1 MRYVHQSAR
10 ETGGRA
16 MNTLNPRIRIVWI
29 IRAIITGIIVGA
41 VGMGLAT
48 VLAASPIVPVAVAV
62 LVTVLGV
69 IHAILRYRSWR
80 YVVGEDA
87 IYLERGVLTEVRT
100 EVPLVRIQHVD
111 SRRSAFERLVG
122 LASTVVYTAG
132 SRGADVTIPGL
143 TPENADGLR
152 TQLKQLVID
161 TDGEDAV

>member
-1 MRYVHQSAR
+1 
-10 ETGGRA
+10 
-16 MNTLNPRIRIVWI
+16 MNTLHPRIRIVWVL
-29 IRAIITGIIVGA
+29 RAIVIGVVVGA
-41 VGMGLAT
+41 VGVGLAS
-48 VLAASPIVPVAVAV
+48 VLEASLLVPVAFAAV
-62 LVTVLGV
+62 LIGLGV
-69 IHAILRYRSWR
+69 LHAMLRYRNWR

-87 IYLERGVLTEVRT
+87 IYLERGVLTEIRT

-152 TQLKQLVID
+152 KRLKQLVID

>member
-1 MRYVHQSAR
+1 
-10 ETGGRA
+10 
-16 MNTLNPRIRIVWI
+16 MNKLHPRIRIVWI
-29 IRAIITGIIVGA
+29 IKAIIIGIVVGA
-41 VGMGLAT
+41 VGVGIATALEGSPLVPLA
-48 VLAASPIVPVAVAV
+48 VGAV
-62 LVTVLGV
+62 LIVLGV
-69 IHAILRYRSWR
+69 IHAILRYRNWR

-87 IYLERGVLTEVRT
+87 IYLERGVLTEIRT

-143 TPENADGLR
+143 TPGEADSLR
-152 TQLKQLVID
+152 KRLKRLVIE